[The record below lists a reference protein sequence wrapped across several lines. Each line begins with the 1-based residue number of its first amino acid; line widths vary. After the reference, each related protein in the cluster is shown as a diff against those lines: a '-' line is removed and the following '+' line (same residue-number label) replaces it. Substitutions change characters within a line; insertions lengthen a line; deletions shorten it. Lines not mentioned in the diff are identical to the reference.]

1 LRPATGA
8 PQAAG
13 LQIEESR
20 MPEPDPAPLPTL
32 ASFAPGVRALVFGAS
47 GAIGAAFARA
57 LATHPRVAA
66 LHVAARDPAAAL
78 PASLQAQATAQ
89 LQAHAFDLTD
99 EANVAATVAAAS
111 AAGPLDLVLVAT
123 GRLHAGPQL
132 QPEKSWRSL
141 TPEALAQA
149 FALNATG
156 PALIA
161 KHSLERLSTG
171 RKAAFAALSARVGSI
186 EDNRLGG
193 WHAYRASKAALHMLL
208 RGCAIELARRN
219 PAALCVA
226 LHPGTVDSALSRP
239 FQSGV
244 APARLFTP
252 DRSAA
257 ALLDVIDQ
265 RSVADSGR
273 AWAWDGQPIPF

>member
-1 LRPATGA
+1 
-8 PQAAG
+8 
-13 LQIEESR
+13 
-20 MPEPDPAPLPTL
+20 MPEPDHDPLPEL
-32 ASFAPGVRALVFGAS
+32 ASFEPGIRALVFGGG

-66 LHVAARDPAAAL
+66 LHVAARDPAAAV
-78 PASLQAQATAQ
+78 PTSLRARATAQ
-89 LQAHAFDLTD
+89 LHAHGFDLTD
-99 EANVAATVAAAS
+99 EASIAATVAAAS

-123 GRLHAGPQL
+123 GRLHDGATL

-141 TPEALAQA
+141 TPQALAQA

-161 KHSLERLSTG
+161 KHALDRLATG
-171 RKAAFAALSARVGSI
+171 RKAVFAALSARVGSI

-208 RGCAIELARRN
+208 RGFAIELARRN
-219 PAALCVA
+219 PTALCLA

-244 APARLFTP
+244 APDKLFTP

-257 ALLDVIDQ
+257 ALLTVIDQ
-265 RSVADSGR
+265 RGVADSGR